1 MSYDLTII
9 PRDPGQ
15 DWDDALEAAEL
26 ADDEEL
32 ADADPAVWAR
42 ITARVRELL
51 PDAVDHGDEL
61 DDEATGIQV
70 ECWGAEAAVSAP
82 YWHTGAT
89 AERVMALMYQAAAIL
104 AEETGLQ
111 AYDPQLGEAV
121 DGQHLAAATALY
133 AATAATIRNDAR

>member
-1 MSYDLTII
+1 MSYDLIII
-9 PRDPGQ
+9 PREPGQ
-15 DWDDALEAAEL
+15 DWDDALEAAEQ

-32 ADADPAVWAR
+32 AEANPAVWAR
-42 ITARVRELL
+42 IAARVRELL

-89 AERVMALMYQAAAIL
+89 AERVMALMYEAAEIV
-104 AEETGLQ
+104 AEETGLH
-111 AYDPQLGEAV
+111 AYDPQT
-121 DGQHLAAATALY
+121 GQTVEPEHLAAATALY
-133 AATAATIRNDAR
+133 DATAASIGNGNR